1 MYRFIEN
8 IGDFFNPGYYTE
20 DFINKVIALSGYDS
34 EAVKEFNKRFSGLKA
49 AYFDAKG
56 VIRDQRLH
64 RRYII
69 KETHDLNTKVMAAL
83 GYDTTP
89 AYANWIHVDDS
100 SVIPARSILY
110 NGDQASLVVM
120 EMQAMVKVNEDDV
133 PQGLFEQH
141 YDDEG
146 LDKVIREQKY
156 NYSHWANVIGKE
168 LPEGCKISPSKIN
181 ECVSA
186 IFLLPPKQRPKYII
200 IFAGNVVFLMEQD
213 KWDHGAYLKF
223 DLEELFSETAIS
235 ANRNYYALFYL
246 LAGKEVLAGDSQI
259 VLMDKI
265 NEESFK
271 NAYEVTK
278 DLKEGVIH
286 AVELLANEA
295 IYYKRHVL
303 KEEFDETDESFAS
316 DVKDDCLN
324 III

>member
-34 EAVKEFNKRFSGLKA
+34 EAVKAFNARFSGLKA
-49 AYFDAKG
+49 AYFEAKATFKEK
-56 VIRDQRLH
+56 RLH
-64 RRYII
+64 RKYLI
-69 KETHDLNTKVMAAL
+69 KETHDFNTKVMAAL

-89 AYANWIHVDDS
+89 AYANWIHVDDT

-110 NGDQASLVVM
+110 SGSQARLVVL
-120 EMQAMVKVNEDDV
+120 EMQAMIKAGEDDV
-133 PQGLFEQH
+133 PPGLFEQQ
-141 YDDEG
+141 YDDTS
-146 LDKVIREQKY
+146 DRVVKEQKY
-156 NYSHWANVIGKE
+156 VYSQWSGVISKD
-168 LPEGCKISPSKIN
+168 LPDGCKISPSRVN

-186 IFLLPPKQRPKYII
+186 IFLLPPQQRPQYIV
-200 IFAGNVVFLMEQD
+200 IFAGNVVFIMEQD
-213 KWDHGAYLKF
+213 KWDHGAYLKL
-223 DLEELFSETAIS
+223 DLEELFSEAAIS

-246 LAGKEVLAGDSQI
+246 LASKEVLAGDSQI
-259 VLMDKI
+259 VLMDRI

-295 IYYKRHVL
+295 LYYKKQVL
-303 KEEFDETDESFAS
+303 NEEFDETDETVVWQRMT
-316 DVKDDCLN
+316 DVWVD
-324 III
+324 